1 MTLGEWLA
9 SRALQPPEALRDR
22 IEGALGDAMK
32 QDAGDATDVCMA
44 EAERIV
50 RDVLRHDCTSRDSA
64 LDLLTADALMTYAFE
79 AAGNAPSSLGQKAAE
94 AMRRITSLGARAPE
108 GATAE

>member
-9 SRALQPPEALRDR
+9 SRALHPPEALRVR
-22 IEGALGDAMK
+22 IEAALGGAMN

-44 EAERIV
+44 AAERIV
-50 RDVLRHDCTSRDSA
+50 RNVLRHDCTSRHSA

-79 AAGNAPSSLGQKAAE
+79 AAGSAPTALGQKAAE
-94 AMRRITSLGARAPE
+94 AMRRIASLGALAPE
-108 GATAE
+108 GATA